1 MNTGSPDQQGQS
13 PILQV
18 MKIVWGAMFFS
29 QGLLLAVAW
38 ILSANR
44 VQDPTGVGQFS
55 FSHPVILVLAAAAIA
70 AFAAGMTV
78 HRWFGVDDETGQVTV
93 SLLSPAEPQKVMPR
107 YFARLALIESSGVF
121 GFVVAFLTLNLLN
134 MIPFLAVASAGFLL
148 SFPSSQLL
156 ENLSGR

>member
-1 MNTGSPDQQGQS
+1 MNPESPDQQGQS
-13 PILQV
+13 PTLQV

-29 QGLLLAVAW
+29 QGLFLAVAW
-38 ILSANR
+38 ILSVNR
-44 VQDPTGVGQFS
+44 VQDPTPSRFS
-55 FSHPVILVLAAAAIA
+55 FSQPVVLVLSAAAIA
-70 AFAAGMTV
+70 AFAAGMSV
-78 HRWFGVDDETGQVTV
+78 HRWFGTGDETVQATV
-93 SLLSPAEPQKVMPR
+93 NLLSPVEPQKVMPR
-107 YFARLALIESSGVF
+107 YFVRLALIESSGIF